1 MGRYNDR
8 IRALNG
14 SKRGKRQYVQLYR
27 NIKRSQAYH
36 SLSVYARAL
45 LIELIDRH
53 NGCNNGMIGL
63 GVREAKYELG
73 CSQGRV
79 SRAMRELDDAGLARP
94 DKDWSV
100 ARQEGD
106 RMAVDVPKMRQDQE
120 PAVTQWD
127 QRKPHSEFTLG
138 YAEVHAGV
146 HREPLSSRGGT
157 QKPNSSMNGIGLSSP
172 SDTHI
177 DIYQGEGGAVELTP
191 EGKLLAASLLKSES
205 NQEAKNNV
213 GLSQNQKAP
222 SNGGSHE
229 RGQFPRCRSI
239 EGRCW

>member
-14 SKRGKRQYVQLYR
+14 SKRGKRQFVQLYR
-27 NIKRSQAYH
+27 NVKRSQAYH

-53 NGCNNGMIGL
+53 NGCNNGIIGL
-63 GVREAKYELG
+63 AVREAKYELG

-94 DKDWSV
+94 TKIGAWRGRRATQWRLMFLRCDKT
-100 ARQEGD
+100 
-106 RMAVDVPKMRQDQE
+106 QE
-120 PAVTQWD
+120 PAVTQWE
-127 QRKPHSEFTLG
+127 QRTPHSEFTLG

-157 QKPNSSMNGIGLSSP
+157 QKPNSSMNGNRLSSP
-172 SDTHI
+172 SDTHV
-177 DIYQGEGGAVELTP
+177 DIYQGVGGAVELTP
-191 EGKLLAASLLKSES
+191 EGTLLATSLSKSES
-205 NQEAKNNV
+205 NQQRKNNV
-213 GLSQNQKAP
+213 ALSAKP
-222 SNGGSHE
+222 KSPIK
-229 RGQFPRCRSI
+229 RRKP
-239 EGRCW
+239 

>member
-14 SKRGKRQYVQLYR
+14 SKRGKRQFVQLYR
-27 NIKRSQAYH
+27 NVKRSQAYH

-45 LIELIDRH
+45 LVELIDRH

-94 DKDWSV
+94 TKIGAWRGRRATEWRLMFLRCDKT
-100 ARQEGD
+100 
-106 RMAVDVPKMRQDQE
+106 QE
-120 PAVTQWD
+120 PAVTQWE

-157 QKPNSSMNGIGLSSP
+157 QKPNSSMNGNGLSSP
-172 SDTHI
+172 SDV

-205 NQEAKNNV
+205 NQEAKITV
-213 GLSQNQKAP
+213 GLSVKP
-222 SNGGSHE
+222 KSPIK
-229 RGQFPRCRSI
+229 RRKP
-239 EGRCW
+239 

>member
-94 DKDWSV
+94 TKIGAWRGRRATEWRLMFLRCDKT
-100 ARQEGD
+100 
-106 RMAVDVPKMRQDQE
+106 QE
-120 PAVTQWD
+120 PAVTQWE

-138 YAEVHAGV
+138 YAEVHPGTSGTS
-146 HREPLSSRGGT
+146 EFTRGYAKAKFLNEWEWPEFT
-157 QKPNSSMNGIGLSSP
+157 Q
-172 SDTHI
+172 
-177 DIYQGEGGAVELTP
+177 
-191 EGKLLAASLLKSES
+191 
-205 NQEAKNNV
+205 
-213 GLSQNQKAP
+213 
-222 SNGGSHE
+222 
-229 RGQFPRCRSI
+229 
-239 EGRCW
+239 

>member
-14 SKRGKRQYVQLYR
+14 SKQGKRQYVQLYR
-27 NIKRSQAYH
+27 NVKRSQAYH

-73 CSQGRV
+73 CSQGRI

-94 DKDWSV
+94 TKIGAWRGRR
-100 ARQEGD
+100 ATEWRLMFL
-106 RMAVDVPKMRQDQE
+106 RCAKTQE
-120 PAVTQWD
+120 PAVTQWE

-138 YAEVHAGV
+138 YAEVHPV
-146 HREPLSSRGGT
+146 TFREPLSSRAGT
-157 QKPNSSMNGIGLSSP
+157 QKPNSSMNGNGLSSP

-177 DIYQGEGGAVELTP
+177 DIYQGPGGAAELTP
-191 EGKLLAASLLKSES
+191 EGELLAASLLKSES
-205 NQEAKNNV
+205 NQSPSKNV
-213 GLSQNQKAP
+213 ALSANPKTLTKRRKP
-222 SNGGSHE
+222 
-229 RGQFPRCRSI
+229 
-239 EGRCW
+239 